1 MKKVCFSIPCY
12 NEEENIELMTRA
24 IDALFQEKY
33 KGIYEYVIEYIDNY
47 STDRTREVLQKL
59 CERYPHNVRAI
70 FNTRN
75 FGGVSSFYGL
85 LQTDGDCSIVLPCDF
100 QVPIS
105 IIDKLLE
112 KWKQGACVVCAVKK
126 GSKESGLMW
135 NVRKLY
141 YKLVQKYSEISQ
153 IQHFTGAG
161 LYDAKVVE
169 WLNKLDDPVPSL
181 RGMVAEYGCN
191 IEEVYYVEEKRKRGK
206 SKHNFSLLFGIILC
220 LCGVLFAIVEAILKI
235 NNCNVVFGSTIAIVL
250 VMMILFGIQ
259 FVLMGLLGR
268 YLSIIHKRI
277 VHRPLVV
284 EEKRLNF

>member
-85 LQTDGDCSIVLPCDF
+85 LQTEGDCSIVLPCDF

-141 YKLVQKYSEISQ
+141 YKLVQKYSQE
-153 IQHFTGAG
+153 
-161 LYDAKVVE
+161 
-169 WLNKLDDPVPSL
+169 
-181 RGMVAEYGCN
+181 
-191 IEEVYYVEEKRKRGK
+191 
-206 SKHNFSLLFGIILC
+206 
-220 LCGVLFAIVEAILKI
+220 
-235 NNCNVVFGSTIAIVL
+235 TI
-250 VMMILFGIQ
+250 
-259 FVLMGLLGR
+259 
-268 YLSIIHKRI
+268 
-277 VHRPLVV
+277 
-284 EEKRLNF
+284 